1 MFVDDVHKCVI
12 RNTKSVGIIWR
23 KCQLKRKILV
33 ERADIVT
40 WRSRY
45 LKEVQEYRDNG
56 HLMFYTHETW
66 TDSNLTFRKCREE
79 GEFVGI
85 LTHVN
90 SGNRLIMLHVGGNGG
105 FLPPCTSH
113 LQGWT

>member
-1 MFVDDVHKCVI
+1 
-12 RNTKSVGIIWR
+12 
-23 KCQLKRKILV
+23 LKRKILV

-45 LKEVQEYRDNG
+45 LKEVQEYRDNA
-56 HLMFYTHETW
+56 HLMCYMHKAW
-66 TDSNLTFRKCREE
+66 TDSNLTFHKCWQN
-79 GEFVGI
+79 GEVMGI
-85 LTHVN
+85 YTHVN
-90 SGNRLIMLHVGGNGG
+90 SGSRLTILHVVGTGE